1 MISRIRDVRKAK
13 GLTLDEVAKRC
24 EPPTTAQTIGRLET
38 GTRTLSL
45 SWLNRIADA
54 LSVDSAAL
62 VSLPDQEEL
71 PVAAI
76 LDHKGAHALSNVE
89 YIYQPPFEPEM
100 VALRVKSSIGDY
112 RAGDDVW
119 LSRRVPEQYGSAVNR
134 DILVP
139 RPAGRYLFGR
149 LIGREDNRLQ
159 ILPLGSGTRQQI
171 VSDPEWIGV
180 AVRLVREL

>member
-1 MISRIRDVRKAK
+1 MINRIRDVRKAK
-13 GLTLDEVAKRC
+13 GLTLEDVAGRC
-24 EPPTTAQTIGRLET
+24 EPATTAQTIGRLET

-45 SWLNRIADA
+45 GWLNRIAGA
-54 LSVDSAAL
+54 LAVDSTTL
-62 VSLPDQEEL
+62 LSLPDQKEL
-71 PVAAI
+71 PLAAI
-76 LDHKGAHALSNVE
+76 LDHKGAHALGKTENV
-89 YIYQPPFEPEM
+89 YQPAIEPGM

-119 LSRRVPEQYGSAVNR
+119 LSRRMPEQFGSALNR

-149 LIGREDNRLQ
+149 LIGRQDNRLQ
-159 ILPLGSGTRQQI
+159 ILPLGSGARQQI

-180 AVRLVREL
+180 AIRLVREL

>member
-13 GLTLDEVAKRC
+13 GLTLEEVAGRC
-24 EPPTTAQTIGRLET
+24 DPPTTAQTIGRLET
-38 GTRTLSL
+38 GMRTLSL
-45 SWLNRIADA
+45 DKTEN
-54 LSVDSAAL
+54 
-62 VSLPDQEEL
+62 
-71 PVAAI
+71 
-76 LDHKGAHALSNVE
+76 
-89 YIYQPPFEPEM
+89 IYQPAIEPEM

-112 RAGDDVW
+112 RSGDDVW
-119 LSRRVPEQYGSAVNR
+119 LSRRTPEQFGSALNR

-149 LIGREDNRLQ
+149 LIGRESNRLQ
-159 ILPLGSGTRQQI
+159 ILPLGSGARQQI

>member
-1 MISRIRDVRKAK
+1 MISRVREVRKAK
-13 GLTLDEVAKRC
+13 GLTLDDVAKRC
-24 EPPTTAQTIGRLET
+24 KPPTTAQTIGRLET

-45 SWLNRIADA
+45 GWLNRIADA
-54 LSVDSAAL
+54 LGVDSAAL
-62 VSLPDQEEL
+62 LSLPDQEEL

-76 LDHKGAHALSNVE
+76 LDHKGAHALSKNE
-89 YIYQPPFEPEM
+89 NIYQPAIEPAM

-119 LSRRVPEQYGSAVNR
+119 LSRRTPEQFAAALNR
-134 DILVP
+134 DVLVP

-149 LIGREDNRLQ
+149 LIGREDGRLQ
-159 ILPLGSGTRQQI
+159 ILALGSGTRQQI
-171 VSDPEWIGV
+171 VSDPEWVGV

>member
-1 MISRIRDVRKAK
+1 MISRIREVRKAK
-13 GLTLDEVAKRC
+13 GMTLDDVAKRC

-45 SWLNRIADA
+45 DWLNRIADA
-54 LSVDSAAL
+54 LGVDSAAL
-62 VSLPDQEEL
+62 LSLPDQEVL

-76 LDHKGAHALSNVE
+76 LDHKGAHALEKVE
-89 YIYQPPFEPEM
+89 NIYQPPFEPAM
-100 VALRVKSSIGDY
+100 VALRVKSSVGDY

-119 LSRRVPEQYGSAVNR
+119 LSRRIPEQFAGALNR
-134 DILVP
+134 DVLVP
-139 RPAGRYLFGR
+139 RPAGRFLFGR
-149 LIGREDNRLQ
+149 LIGREGNRLQ
-159 ILPLGSGTRQQI
+159 ILPLGGGARQQI

>member
-1 MISRIRDVRKAK
+1 MISRIREVRKAK
-13 GLTLDEVAKRC
+13 GLTLDDVARRC

-45 SWLNRIADA
+45 DWLNRIANA
-54 LSVDSAAL
+54 LGVDSAAL
-62 VSLPDQEEL
+62 LALPEQEEL

-76 LDHKGAHALSNVE
+76 LDHKGAHALGKTEN
-89 YIYQPPFEPEM
+89 IYQPTIEPAM
-100 VALRVKSSIGDY
+100 VALRVKSSVGDY

-119 LSRRVPEQYGSAVNR
+119 LSRRSPEQFGAALNR

-149 LIGREDNRLQ
+149 LIGREGNRLQ
-159 ILPLGSGTRQQI
+159 ILPLGSGARQQI